1 MTLPLAD
8 ARKNEEI
15 ISLNDSQMLRWI
27 DELNGVTDSET
38 AVREIRSEIRTI
50 RKRPS
55 SAASKK
61 ALRKLYEDLD
71 RVQFKADYMCLII
84 DRNSDYKKAC
94 KGFLINGIRYV
105 RLLGTSGG
113 VKNKT
118 IVFVSE
124 RLAPELRRR
133 IENGRDPN
141 KALVPAKLE
150 AYKALTCS
158 GSIPV
163 SFPRGILVV
172 NDCETSFKADIVSLS
187 DEAGGEPVMKFE
199 PDADVTID
207 ASDGYGLMLPS
218 LAQRW
223 SQELGLDYQASAVN
237 TRFSWEKGVA
247 ICFDFQEFA
256 RDVAGSYTVTDA
268 WGDAQD
274 IRDVELVLTT
284 SMVKLYDS
292 YASCDD
298 YVRCSLENG
307 YAFGV
312 TKTSPEELESERTT
326 NYQFL
331 QSYLLTEEE
340 IDELIRPTVDEIK
353 DVLDGDWRKA
363 VLYLQGGGLNEQA
376 VWELPD
382 NFAKAMM
389 IDPSVFCDKFVKKRI
404 YSLISKRIDDAKIG
418 VLKVHGNYSIV
429 SGDPYALCQSMFG
442 LPVTGLLKSG
452 EIYNQYWLEQG
463 ADTLACFRAPMT
475 CMNNIR
481 KVHVARG
488 EQVEHWYQYIS
499 TCTIFNAWDTSM
511 AALNGMDFDGD
522 ICLLTDN
529 RVLVDKHVELPALMC
544 AQRKAPKCIP
554 DEDALISANIA
565 SFGDDIGK
573 TTNWVTTM
581 FNVRSRFPADSEEYK
596 ILDYRIK
603 CGQLLQQNAIDK
615 TKGIVA
621 SPMPKEWYDREA
633 AMKISDP
640 KKRQLY
646 LRILADKKPY
656 FMRYIY
662 PAVARDY
669 STYVKRCNTKARWSF
684 LMSIDELIQK
694 DEQELTEAEREF
706 LGYYWRNMPLAT
718 SSCVMNRIC
727 RRIETE
733 FRSYVGTYNTYGRF
747 DYSVYKS
754 GVAYDRAHY
763 REIEQIYKDYVA
775 EAQRMLIAKAC
786 GESASEDKNN
796 RLTLMAR
803 KMATICTNDQEL
815 CDIMVDIGYRRE
827 GTKQL
832 VWDLCGPMMIENL
845 LRNKGWGLTYPERC
859 DDGEIE
865 FAGARFTMKYTDI
878 GDA

>member
-27 DELNGVTDSET
+27 DELNGVTDSEET
-38 AVREIRSEIRTI
+38 VRAIRSEIRTT

-55 SAASKK
+55 SASSKK

-84 DRNSDYKKAC
+84 DRNGDYRRAC

-105 RLLGTSGG
+105 RLLGTTGG

-133 IENGRDPN
+133 IDNGRDMS

-187 DEAGGEPVMKFE
+187 DAAGGEPEMKFV
-199 PDADVTID
+199 PNADVNID

-223 SQELGLDYQASAVN
+223 SQELGLDYRASAVN

-247 ICFDFQEFA
+247 VCFDFQEFA
-256 RDVAGSYTVTDA
+256 RDVAGGYIVTDA
-268 WGDAQD
+268 WGNEQD
-274 IRDVELVLTT
+274 IREVELVLTT

-307 YAFGV
+307 YTFGV
-312 TKTSPEELESERTT
+312 TKTSPKVLESERTT

-331 QSYLLTEEE
+331 QAYSLTDEE
-340 IDELIRPTVDEIK
+340 IDELIGPTVDEIK

-363 VLYLQGGGLNEQA
+363 VLYLQGTELDAKA
-376 VWELPD
+376 VEALPD
-382 NFAKAMM
+382 NFAKAIM
-389 IDPSVFCDKFVKKRI
+389 IEPAVFNDKFVKKRI
-404 YSLISKRIDDAKIG
+404 YSLIGKRIDEAKIG

-429 SGDPYALCQSMFG
+429 VGDPYALCQSMFG
-442 LPVTGLLKSG
+442 LSVTGLLKGG
-452 EIYNQYWLEQG
+452 EIYNQYWLEHG
-463 ADTLACFRAPMT
+463 TDKLVCFRAPMT

-481 KVHVARG
+481 KFHVARG
-488 EQVEHWYQYIS
+488 EAVEHWYQYIS
-499 TCTIFNAWDTSM
+499 TCTVFNAWDTSM
-511 AALNGMDFDGD
+511 PALNGCDFDGD

-529 RVLVDKHVELPALMC
+529 RVLVEKHVELPALMC
-544 AQRKAPKCIP
+544 EQRKAPKCVP
-554 DEDALISANIA
+554 DEESFIRANIA

-596 ILDYRIK
+596 VLDYRIK
-603 CGQLLQQNAIDK
+603 CGQLLQQN
-615 TKGIVA
+615 
-621 SPMPKEWYDREA
+621 
-633 AMKISDP
+633 
-640 KKRQLY
+640 L
-646 LRILADKKPY
+646 
-656 FMRYIY
+656 
-662 PAVARDY
+662 
-669 STYVKRCNTKARWSF
+669 
-684 LMSIDELIQK
+684 
-694 DEQELTEAEREF
+694 
-706 LGYYWRNMPLAT
+706 
-718 SSCVMNRIC
+718 
-727 RRIETE
+727 
-733 FRSYVGTYNTYGRF
+733 
-747 DYSVYKS
+747 
-754 GVAYDRAHY
+754 
-763 REIEQIYKDYVA
+763 
-775 EAQRMLIAKAC
+775 
-786 GESASEDKNN
+786 
-796 RLTLMAR
+796 
-803 KMATICTNDQEL
+803 
-815 CDIMVDIGYRRE
+815 
-827 GTKQL
+827 
-832 VWDLCGPMMIENL
+832 
-845 LRNKGWGLTYPERC
+845 
-859 DDGEIE
+859 
-865 FAGARFTMKYTDI
+865 
-878 GDA
+878 

>member
-38 AVREIRSEIRTI
+38 TVREIRSEIRAI

-187 DEAGGEPVMKFE
+187 DEAGGEPEMKFE
-199 PDADVTID
+199 PNADVTID

-268 WGDAQD
+268 WGNEQD
-274 IRDVELVLTT
+274 IRDVELILTT

-307 YAFGV
+307 YTFGV
-312 TKTSPEELESERTT
+312 TKTSPKELESERTT

-331 QSYLLTEEE
+331 QAYDLTDEE

-363 VLYLQGGGLNEQA
+363 VLYLQGGGLNEKT

-389 IDPSVFCDKFVKKRI
+389 IEPSIFCDKFVKKRI

-463 ADTLACFRAPMT
+463 TDTLVCFRAPMT

-481 KVHVARG
+481 KFHVARG
-488 EQVEHWYQYIS
+488 EQAEHWYQYIS
-499 TCTIFNAWDTSM
+499 TCTVFNAWDTAQ
-511 AALNGMDFDGD
+511 AALNGMD
-522 ICLLTDN
+522 
-529 RVLVDKHVELPALMC
+529 
-544 AQRKAPKCIP
+544 
-554 DEDALISANIA
+554 
-565 SFGDDIGK
+565 
-573 TTNWVTTM
+573 
-581 FNVRSRFPADSEEYK
+581 
-596 ILDYRIK
+596 
-603 CGQLLQQNAIDK
+603 
-615 TKGIVA
+615 
-621 SPMPKEWYDREA
+621 
-633 AMKISDP
+633 
-640 KKRQLY
+640 
-646 LRILADKKPY
+646 
-656 FMRYIY
+656 
-662 PAVARDY
+662 
-669 STYVKRCNTKARWSF
+669 KRC
-684 LMSIDELIQK
+684 
-694 DEQELTEAEREF
+694 
-706 LGYYWRNMPLAT
+706 PL
-718 SSCVMNRIC
+718 
-727 RRIETE
+727 
-733 FRSYVGTYNTYGRF
+733 
-747 DYSVYKS
+747 
-754 GVAYDRAHY
+754 H
-763 REIEQIYKDYVA
+763 Q
-775 EAQRMLIAKAC
+775 
-786 GESASEDKNN
+786 
-796 RLTLMAR
+796 
-803 KMATICTNDQEL
+803 
-815 CDIMVDIGYRRE
+815 
-827 GTKQL
+827 
-832 VWDLCGPMMIENL
+832 
-845 LRNKGWGLTYPERC
+845 
-859 DDGEIE
+859 
-865 FAGARFTMKYTDI
+865 
-878 GDA
+878 